1 MTKKRRIKMATFFM
15 FGTYTPDAV
24 KKISITRTEQA
35 IDTID
40 KLGGEVKG
48 IYALLGEY
56 DLLFCVNLPNV
67 EAATKASISLAQLT
81 GITFRT
87 CPAIK
92 VEVFDRLVT
101 E

>member
-1 MTKKRRIKMATFFM
+1 MATFFM

-35 IDTID
+35 IDTIQ

-48 IYALLGEY
+48 LYALLGEY
-56 DLLFCVNLPNV
+56 DLLFCVNLPDV

-81 GITFRT
+81 GIAFHT

-92 VEVFDRLVT
+92 VEVFDRLVA

>member
-1 MTKKRRIKMATFFM
+1 MAVFFM
-15 FGTYTPDAV
+15 FGNYTPEAV
-24 KKISITRTEQA
+24 KEISIKRTEQA
-35 IDTID
+35 VDTIQ

-48 IYALLGEY
+48 LYALLGEY
-56 DLLFCVNLPNV
+56 DLLFCVDLPDV

-81 GITFRT
+81 GISFHT
-87 CPAIK
+87 CPAVK

>member
-1 MTKKRRIKMATFFM
+1 MTTFFM

-24 KKISITRTEQA
+24 KKISINRTEKA
-35 IDTID
+35 IDTI
-40 KLGGEVKG
+40 KELGGEVNG
-48 IYALLGEY
+48 LYALLGEY

-67 EAATKASISLAQLT
+67 EAATKASISLAKLT
-81 GITFRT
+81 GISFRT
-87 CPAIK
+87 CPAMK

>member
-1 MTKKRRIKMATFFM
+1 M
-15 FGTYTPDAV
+15 FGNYTPDAV
-24 KKISITRTEQA
+24 KEISIKRTEQA
-35 IDTID
+35 IDTIN

-67 EAATKASISLAQLT
+67 EAATKASILLAQLT
-81 GITFRT
+81 GIAFRT

-101 E
+101 K

>member
-1 MTKKRRIKMATFFM
+1 MATFFM

-35 IDTID
+35 IDTIE

-48 IYALLGEY
+48 LYALLGEY
-56 DLLFCVNLPNV
+56 DLLFCVNLPDV

-81 GITFRT
+81 GIAFRT